1 MKGYRKLKEYIWLV
15 NTLRRARSLSFA
27 EIQEKWKDS
36 DLSEGNTLARSTFN
50 RHREAIREL
59 FSVCIDCERSGNR
72 YYISNEQ
79 VLSQRCMQS
88 WLLSSLTV
96 GELMADSLSLQNR
109 IVFES
114 IPSEQVFLK
123 PLAKAMKLNVKVV
136 VDYRRYGAEQITHS
150 EFEPYCVK
158 LFQQRWYVLGHFHR
172 EATDEKPERDYFAV
186 FSLDRILKLELTH
199 ATFKMPDNFVAD
211 DFFKECFGVI
221 VGDETPCERV
231 VLRAFSPE
239 HYYLADLPLHP
250 SQRTVAQGDGFAD
263 FELTLRPTVDFRN
276 YVMSRGRYIK
286 VLAPQWLAEHM
297 EDRHRRAAEIYSKE

>member
-72 YYISNEQ
+72 YYISNEH

-96 GELMADSLSLQNR
+96 GELMADNLSLQNR

-123 PLAKAMKLNVKVV
+123 PLVKAMKLNVKVV

-199 ATFKMPDNFVAD
+199 ATFKMPDDFVAD

-250 SQRTVAQGDGFAD
+250 SQRTMAQGDGFAD